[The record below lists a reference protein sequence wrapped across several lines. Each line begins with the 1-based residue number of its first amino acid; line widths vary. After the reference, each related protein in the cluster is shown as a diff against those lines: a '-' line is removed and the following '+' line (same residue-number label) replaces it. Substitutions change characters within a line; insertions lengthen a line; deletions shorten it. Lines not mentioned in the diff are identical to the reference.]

1 MSDFTKSSCTY
12 SVHSMFPTIQGEGPN
27 TGKRS
32 VFVRFSNC
40 NIWSG
45 LEQDRLQDS
54 LKGSCALICD
64 TNFRGVDR
72 NKGGGLFD
80 EDYLCSLIL
89 VLANTLGTDLIT
101 FTGGE
106 PSLQLGR
113 SNSTLVQRLK
123 SAGMVIEMESN
134 GAKEVLGIDYLTIS
148 PKFPF
153 RPYKDWNKAKRLST
167 CIKLLF
173 PLYTVEQA
181 TTVLGIQDAS
191 VPIYLQPVDVDLLP
205 DGWKGTSTRQNSNA
219 AALEVL
225 SSRWRHLDLRL
236 SIQTHKYAGVQ

>member
-1 MSDFTKSSCTY
+1 MTDFTESKCRY
-12 SVHSMFPTIQGEGPN
+12 AVHSIFPTIQGEGPN
-27 TGKRS
+27 TGRKS
-32 VFVRFSNC
+32 VFVRLSNC

-54 LKGSCALICD
+54 LKGACALICD

-72 NKGGGLFD
+72 DKGGGLFD
-80 EDYLCSLIL
+80 EDYLCGLIL
-89 VLANTLGTDLIT
+89 LMTNTLGTKLVT

-113 SNSTLVQRLK
+113 SDSTLVPRLK
-123 SAGMVIEMESN
+123 HAGMTVEMESN
-134 GAKEVLGIDYLTIS
+134 GAKEVLNLDYLTLS

-153 RPYKDWNKAKRLST
+153 RPYKDWNSVKRLGT
-167 CIKLLF
+167 CVKLLF
-173 PLYTVEQA
+173 PLYSVQEVV
-181 TTVLGIQDAS
+181 TVLGVQDDS
-191 VPIYLQPVDVDLLP
+191 VPIYLQPVDVDLIP
-205 DGWKGTSTRQNSNA
+205 DGWKETTTKANSNA

-225 SSRWRHLDLRL
+225 SPRWKHLDLRL